1 MRPWQLL
8 PVAWEA
14 FQCNAMGSLRVH
26 WSALGPAVV
35 QPRSHWVPTSPIHT
49 QPVTQPLRMSL
60 LTDKPAPH
68 FPSWKPIVRLW
79 KCPNL
84 SLACALRP
92 AKLGAVCWKM
102 WTNDQKVEL
111 PGSGQG
117 GNCKYENSAG
127 AEAWGSAQ
135 SSLAHRPPIHL
146 ILTLIGHQSQ
156 STGTR

>member
-1 MRPWQLL
+1 MQWGPSEFTGVHWDPL
-8 PVAWEA
+8 
-14 FQCNAMGSLRVH
+14 QCNPGPTGS
-26 WSALGPAVV
+26 
-35 QPRSHWVPTSPIHT
+35 QPLPFIPGL
-49 QPVTQPLRMSL
+49 PVTQPLRMSL